1 MSNKFDDFFNEF
13 FENNGKNNKDENNND
28 ERDKTNQESVDMFIN
43 MINKFDEDSKESLG
57 EFLDKELGEP
67 DKVEYFDDDDFYFEK
82 RIWFTPTGKIVKIR
96 MVEGPET
103 PEEFHTYGSP
113 RNLENEL
120 ETAIQEEN
128 FEEAARLRD
137 LINKNK

>member
-1 MSNKFDDFFNEF
+1 
-13 FENNGKNNKDENNND
+13 
-28 ERDKTNQESVDMFIN
+28 